1 MLNITLSSGVHG
13 NEQCAVLSTRIA
25 TEYFKQDNELVVRN
39 IGPLNRR
46 GLRDCVREVTDDP
59 EPTNDL
65 NRKFAPASTEKLDDV
80 NGITKYVKNMIQYA
94 DIVIDVHNSPACANT
109 VLISNNGF
117 ADRYVEH
124 CNKYGIPFILWESN
138 TNTIKKYAQSEHK
151 VGITIELGGMG
162 GMMHLNQIIEEQWK
176 FIAKVVESFRGEDP
190 VSLQRFHERF
200 YGERDLY
207 FYPADKMWQ
216 PVYAHSEGILDY
228 IYDVGAEV
236 KKGDVI
242 ATVRDDSNDIDVVSP
257 CNGWI
262 AEIHDNLWVQP
273 GDEFCHVQPVI

>member
-25 TEYFKQDNELVVRN
+25 TAYFNNDTALFVRN

-46 GLRDCVREVTDDP
+46 GLRDCVREVTGDP

-80 NGITKYVKNMIQYA
+80 NGITKYVKNMIKDA

-124 CNKYGIPFILWESN
+124 CNKHGIPFILWESN
-138 TNTIKKYAQSEHK
+138 TDTIKKYAQSELK

-162 GMMHLNQIIEEQWK
+162 GMMHLSKIIEEQWR
-176 FIAKVVESFRGEDP
+176 FIVKVVESFREEDSS
-190 VSLQRFHERF
+190 SLQRF
-200 YGERDLY
+200 YGLRDVY

-228 IYDVGAEV
+228 LYDVGAEV

-242 ATVRDDSNDIDVVSP
+242 ATVRGDSKDIDVVSP

-273 GDEFCHVQPVI
+273 GDEFCHVQPII

>member
-13 NEQCAVLSTRIA
+13 NEQCAVLA
-25 TEYFKQDNELVVRN
+25 TMFATDNFKHDNELVVRN

-65 NRKFAPASTEKLDDV
+65 NRKFAPASTKKLDKVDA
-80 NGITKYVKNMIQYA
+80 ITEYVKKMIKDA

-124 CNKYGIPFILWESN
+124 CNKHGIPFILWESN
-138 TNTIKKYAQSEHK
+138 TDTIKKYAQSEHK

-162 GMMHLNQIIEEQWK
+162 GMMHLNQIIGEQWR
-176 FIAKVVESFRGEDP
+176 FIVKVVESFRGEDSS
-190 VSLQRFHERF
+190 SLQRF
-200 YGERDLY
+200 YGERDVY

-228 IYDVGAEV
+228 MYDVGAEV

-242 ATVRDDSNDIDVVSP
+242 ATVRNDSTDIDVVSP

-262 AEIHDNLWVQP
+262 VEIHDNLWVQP
-273 GDEFCHVQPVI
+273 GDEFCHVQPII

>member
-25 TEYFKQDNELVVRN
+25 TAYFNNDNALFVRN

-46 GLRDCVREVTDDP
+46 GLRDCVREVTDDQ

-65 NRKFAPASTEKLDDV
+65 NRKFAPASTEKLDDID
-80 NGITKYVKNMIQYA
+80 GITEYVKKMIKDA

-124 CNKYGIPFILWESN
+124 CNKHGIPFILWESN
-138 TNTIKKYAQSEHK
+138 TDTIKKYAQSKHK

-162 GMMHLNQIIEEQWK
+162 GMMHLNKIIEEQWR
-176 FIAKVVESFRGEDP
+176 FIVKVVESFRGESYS
-190 VSLQRFHERF
+190 SLQRF
-200 YGERDLY
+200 YGERDVY
-207 FYPADKMWQ
+207 FYPSDKMWQ

-242 ATVRDDSNDIDVVSP
+242 ATVRGDSKDIDVVSP

-273 GDEFCHVQPVI
+273 GDEFCHVQPII

>member
-13 NEQCAVLSTRIA
+13 NEQCAVLATKIA
-25 TEYFKQDNELVVRN
+25 TDNFKHDNELVVRN

-65 NRKFAPASTEKLDDV
+65 NRKFAPASTAKLDDID
-80 NGITKYVKNMIQYA
+80 GITKYVKNMITYA

-124 CNKYGIPFILWESN
+124 CNKHDIPFILWESN
-138 TNTIKKYAQSEHK
+138 TDTIKKYAQSEHK

-162 GMMHLNQIIEEQWK
+162 GMMHLSQIIEEQWR
-176 FIAKVVESFRGEDP
+176 FIAKVVESFRGEDSS
-190 VSLQRFHERF
+190 SLQRF
-200 YGERDLY
+200 YGERDVY

-228 IYDVGAEV
+228 MYDVGAEV

-242 ATVRDDSNDIDVVSP
+242 ATVRNDSTDIDVVSP

-262 AEIHDNLWVQP
+262 VEIHDNLWVQP
-273 GDEFCHVQPVI
+273 GNEFCHVQPVI